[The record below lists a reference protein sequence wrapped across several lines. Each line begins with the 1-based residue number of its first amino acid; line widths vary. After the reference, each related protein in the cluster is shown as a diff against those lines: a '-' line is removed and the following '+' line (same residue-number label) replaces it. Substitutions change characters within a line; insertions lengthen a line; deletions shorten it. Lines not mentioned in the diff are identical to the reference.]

1 MSAQAAVSGGEEAA
15 WRRNVELSNKTYSLK
30 WNLIMKILIALFL
43 IAHGLVHAGL
53 AAAPDPNAAEE
64 KPGAFFT
71 SPERSWLLHQ
81 LSSAVVRWIGIIL
94 VALATLGFVLAGLG
108 VFGVPGLSEIW
119 RALAV
124 ASAVF
129 SLLLLIL
136 FWHLWLIVGVLID
149 IGILVA
155 LLWVDWPPVDLIGS

>member
-1 MSAQAAVSGGEEAA
+1 M
-15 WRRNVELSNKTYSLK
+15 KT
-30 WNLIMKILIALFL
+30 IIALFF

-53 AAAPDPNAAEE
+53 AAAPDPDDPES

-71 SPERSWLLHQ
+71 SLERSWLLPKVG
-81 LSSAVVRWIGIIL
+81 LSTVVVQWIGIVL
-94 VALATLGFVLAGLG
+94 VAVATLGFVLAGLG

-119 RALAV
+119 RTLSV
-124 ASAVF
+124 ISAGV

-136 FWHLWLIVGVLID
+136 FWHLWLIVGVLLD

-155 LLWVDWPPVDLIGS
+155 LLWADWPAIDLIGS

>member
-1 MSAQAAVSGGEEAA
+1 
-15 WRRNVELSNKTYSLK
+15 
-30 WNLIMKILIALFL
+30 MKILIALFL

-71 SPERSWLLHQ
+71 SPERSWLFSNLG
-81 LSSAVVRWIGIIL
+81 LSPAVQWIGIAL
-94 VALATLGFVLAGLG
+94 VAAATLGFVFSGLG

-119 RALAV
+119 RTLAV
-124 ASAVF
+124 ASAVV

-155 LLWVDWPPVDLIGS
+155 LLWADWPLVDLIDS